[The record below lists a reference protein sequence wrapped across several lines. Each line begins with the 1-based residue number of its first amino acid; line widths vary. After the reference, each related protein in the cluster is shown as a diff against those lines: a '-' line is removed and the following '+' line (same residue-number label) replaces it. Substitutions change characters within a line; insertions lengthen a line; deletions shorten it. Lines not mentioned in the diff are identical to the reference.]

1 MRSIHIDNEELFS
14 VIDYA
19 EEVGVESSM
28 FEEYLL
34 NGPEDYFLFLE
45 TLVKEKFLERND
57 KDFIK
62 KVVDNIKTYCD
73 VDSNK
78 ELKSIIEDFY
88 SNILLLRNYEVWCHK
103 VGYAL

>member
-19 EEVGVESSM
+19 EEVGVESGM

-34 NGPEDYFLFLE
+34 NGPEDYFLFLA
-45 TLVKEKFLERND
+45 TLGKYQVIRYTHNGYD
-57 KDFIK
+57 KSIGAPN
-62 KVVDNIKTYCD
+62 V
-73 VDSNK
+73 
-78 ELKSIIEDFY
+78 IIEDFY

-103 VGYAL
+103 VGYVL